1 VAGERKKRLTTGF
14 WRLLQGRAV
23 ARETS
28 KLHAVVAA
36 AGAREDELR
45 ELTDEQLTE
54 AAGKLRRDDRGDY
67 DEKDLAQLL
76 ALGRE
81 AARRTLKERPFDV
94 QLQTAGWM
102 LKGRVVELATGEG
115 KTLAGAITAAGY
127 ALKGWPVHVVSV
139 NDYLA
144 RRDAEWMG
152 PLYALLGVTVNWI
165 SGACDP
171 DRRREAY
178 AAEVTYASVSE
189 IGFDELRDHTATRVE
204 DLVSPEP
211 GVALVDE
218 ADSVLVDEARVPL
231 VLAGAAAAGE
241 PDRELPDVVRL
252 LRAGMHY
259 EIDDEQRN
267 VYLTGAGAEAVERA
281 LGGIDLY
288 STEHVGTTLPR
299 VNVALHAEVL
309 LRRDVDYIVRDGKVQ
324 LINPSRGRV
333 ARLQR
338 WPDGL
343 QAAVEAKEALAASET
358 GEVLDTITVQA
369 LLKRYP
375 KVCGMTGTAIAAADQ
390 LRTFYDLQVA
400 EVPPNV
406 PCIRIDEPDR
416 IYDTV
421 VDKNAAIVEEII
433 EAHRTGRPVLI
444 GTQDVA
450 ESEALAARLAE
461 VDVPCVVLNA
471 KNDAEEA
478 AIVAE
483 AGQYGRVT
491 VSTQMAG
498 RGTDIRL
505 GGADGADHERVA
517 ELGGL
522 YVIGTARHHSSR
534 LDDQLRGRAGR
545 QGDPG
550 RSVFFAS
557 FGDDIVTQFAAEEP
571 GPSDLDEH
579 GRVTE
584 KDKLAPHTIAHA
596 QRVAEAEQLE
606 VHANTWRYNQLSA
619 QHRKM
624 LGERRDQLLRTDKAA
639 EELKKDS
646 PDRYQEVL
654 DKVGEE
660 VLVDAARQIA
670 LLHLDRGWA
679 EHLAMLADLRE
690 GIHLWAL
697 SRESPIAEYHRAA
710 IPAFKALF
718 RTSWERTIETFE
730 TAKISEDG
738 VDLAGEGLARPT
750 ATWTYL
756 VHENPFGS
764 DLERSVRGL
773 GKVLGKGARR

>member
-1 VAGERKKRLTTGF
+1 VAGEREKRLRLRSRL

-28 KLHAVVAA
+28 RLHAVVAA
-36 AGAREDELR
+36 AGAREETLR
-45 ELTDEQLTE
+45 ELTDEQLTQ
-54 AAGKLRRDDRGDY
+54 AAGDLRRDDRSGY
-67 DEKDLAQLL
+67 DDKQLTELL

-81 AARRTLKERPFDV
+81 AARRTLGERPFDV
-94 QLQTAGWM
+94 QLLTSAWM
-102 LKGRVVELATGEG
+102 LYGRVVELATGEG

-127 ALKGWPVHVVSV
+127 ALRGWPVHVVSV

-152 PLYALLGVTVNWI
+152 PLYRMLGVTVDWI
-165 SGACDP
+165 SGACPP
-171 DRRREAY
+171 DRRRKAY
-178 AAEVTYASVSE
+178 AAEITYASVSE
-189 IGFDELRDHTATRVE
+189 LGFDELRDHTVTSVA

-259 EIDDEQRN
+259 EVDDEQRN

-288 STEHVGTTLPR
+288 SSDHVGTTLPA

-309 LRRDVDYIVRDGKVQ
+309 LRRDVDYIVRDGEVQ

-375 KVCGMTGTAIAAADQ
+375 KVCGMTGTALAAADQ

-406 PCIRIDEPDR
+406 PCVRVDEPGR
-416 IYDTV
+416 IYATV
-421 VDKNAAIVEEII
+421 VDKNNAVVDEIVAAH
-433 EAHRTGRPVLI
+433 ATGRPVLV

-450 ESEALAARLAE
+450 ESEQLAARLAE
-461 VDVPCVVLNA
+461 SDVPCVVLNA

-483 AGQYGRVT
+483 AGVYGAVT

-505 GGADGADHERVA
+505 GGAVGADHDRVA

-522 YVIGTARHHSSR
+522 YVIGTGRHHSSR

-550 RSVFFAS
+550 RSVFFSS
-557 FGDDIVTQFAAEEP
+557 FGDELITQFASEEP
-571 GPSDLDEH
+571 GPVTVEDD
-579 GRVTE
+579 GRVT
-584 KDKLAPHTIAHA
+584 DKGAPHTIGHA
-596 QRVAEAEQLE
+596 QRVAEAENLE

-619 QHRKM
+619 QHRKI
-624 LGERRDQLLRTDKAA
+624 LSERRDELLRTDLAA
-639 EELKKDS
+639 RELEKS
-646 PDRYQEVL
+646 CPDRYRELL
-654 DKVGEE
+654 DKVGEQ
-660 VLVDAARQIA
+660 VLVEAARQIA

-718 RTSWERTIETFE
+718 QTAEKHTVETFE
-730 TAKISEDG
+730 TAKITEDG
-738 VDLAGEGLARPT
+738 VDLDSEGLARPT

-773 GKVLGKGARR
+773 GRVLGKGPRR